1 MKLIPLILCAA
12 ALAATPVA
20 SQAAVHG
27 EGFRGGL
34 GAGLSVGLGVGL
46 LMGPRDDDR
55 HHNHRDDNNRRG
67 DDRRDNA
74 PAPPPGP
81 NPGNIYRSGPVPMP
95 GNLYRRDAG
104 AYDRRDVAV
113 GGGGVRDERINRAI
127 AIGQVHGHVLNA
139 WPQGGSLFIVRVATP
154 RGRVDMIIDVDTGR
168 VVGER

>member
-20 SQAAVHG
+20 SQAAVRG

-34 GAGLSVGLGVGL
+34 GAGLSVGL

-55 HHNHRDDNNRRG
+55 HHNHRDDNNNNRRG

-81 NPGNIYRSGPVPMP
+81 NPGNLYRSVPGPMP
-95 GNLYRRDAG
+95 GAVYRRDAG
-104 AYDRRDVAV
+104 AYDRRGVAV
-113 GGGGVRDERINRAI
+113 GGGGFRDERINRAI
-127 AIGQVHGHVLNA
+127 AIGRGRGTVLNA

-168 VVGER
+168 IVGER

>member
-20 SQAAVHG
+20 SRAAVHG

-34 GAGLSVGLGVGL
+34 GAGLSVGL
-46 LMGPRDDDR
+46 LMGPHDDDR
-55 HHNHRDDNNRRG
+55 HHNHRDDNSGRRG

-74 PAPPPGP
+74 PAPPPGSGP
-81 NPGNIYRSGPVPMP
+81 IPGNVYRSGPGPVP
-95 GNLYRRDAG
+95 GAVYRRDAG
-104 AYDRRDVAV
+104 AYDRRGVVV
-113 GGGGVRDERINRAI
+113 GGGGFRDERINRAM
-127 AIGQVHGHVLNA
+127 AIGRVRGTVLNA

-168 VVGER
+168 IVGER

>member
-20 SQAAVHG
+20 SRAAVHG

-34 GAGLSVGLGVGL
+34 GGGLGASLSVGL
-46 LMGPRDDDR
+46 LMGPHDDDR
-55 HHNHRDDNNRRG
+55 HHSHRDDNNNRRG

-74 PAPPPGP
+74 PAPPPV
-81 NPGNIYRSGPVPMP
+81 PGNVYRSGPGPLP
-95 GNLYRRDAG
+95 GNVYRRDAG
-104 AYDRRDVAV
+104 AYDRRGVVV
-113 GGGGVRDERINRAI
+113 GGGNGYRDERINRAI
-127 AIGQVHGHVLNA
+127 AIGGGHGHVLNA